1 MIAHHVV
8 ALRMLALLLLPGA
21 ANAQAANEFYQGKTI
36 SFVVGAG
43 AGGSYDIYARTLAAH
58 MPQYIPGNPQIVVKM
73 AGGVGGGISTAIQI
87 EHSAPKDGTVMGMT
101 QHTNVISQLTEPTVA
116 GKYDVSRWRW
126 VGNMANLRNVLAV
139 WHTAPARTL
148 EEARTTEVIVGAT
161 GRNSPTFIVPQALNI
176 LAGTKFKM
184 VLGYNGVADLNL
196 AMERGE
202 IQARGGSWVSVVA
215 QTPAYIT
222 EKKLTALVVD
232 GLTRDPLLP
241 DVPTLLEL
249 ANTPEQKAAVR
260 VISGANEFS
269 RAVFL
274 PPGTP
279 EERVDMLRQAFDK
292 AMVDPALLAQAN
304 KLKLPIE
311 PTSGAALDKI
321 AKEVVS
327 SSSDSIA
334 LARKLLGE

>member
-1 MIAHHVV
+1 MIAHRV
-8 ALRMLALLLLPGA
+8 AALGTMALVLLPGVA
-21 ANAQAANEFYQGKTI
+21 HAQAANEFYQGKTI

-58 MPQYIPGNPQIVVKM
+58 MPKYIPGNPQIVVKM
-73 AGGVGGGISTAIQI
+73 AGGSGGGISTAIQI
-87 EHSAPKDGTVMGMT
+87 EHTAPKDGTVFGMT
-101 QHTNVISQLTEPTVA
+101 QHTNVISQLTEPSVA

-126 VGNMANLRNVLAV
+126 VGNMANLRNVLAI
-139 WHTAPARTL
+139 WHTAPAQTL
-148 EEARTTEVIVGAT
+148 EDARAIEVIVGAT

-202 IQARGGSWVSVVA
+202 IQARGGSWISVVA

-241 DVPTLLEL
+241 TVPTLLEL
-249 ANTPEQKAAVR
+249 ASTPDQKAAVR

-279 EERVDMLRQAFDK
+279 QERIDMLRPAFDK
-292 AMVDPALLAQAN
+292 AMVDPELIAQAN

-311 PTSGAALDKI
+311 PTSGTELDKI